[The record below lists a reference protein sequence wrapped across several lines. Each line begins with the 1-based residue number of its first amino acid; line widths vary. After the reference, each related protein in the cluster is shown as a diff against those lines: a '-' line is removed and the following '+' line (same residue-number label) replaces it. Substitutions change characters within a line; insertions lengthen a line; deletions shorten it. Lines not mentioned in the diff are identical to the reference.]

1 MRTGDGAD
9 AAGVLSVPLPVDEHA
24 PSQARR
30 AVREMLDGEA
40 GCVAA
45 AVLVTSELVTNAVLD
60 RERDGREVLE
70 LRVTWGDAVLR
81 IELADSGRRQRL
93 PSLSM
98 RARGGQGMRILA
110 ALSERWGFVADGCT
124 MWSEVACTR
133 VVERTTT

>member
-1 MRTGDGAD
+1 M
-9 AAGVLSVPLPVDEHA
+9 LSLPLPVDAHA
-24 PSQARR
+24 PSHARR
-30 AVREMLDGEA
+30 AVRELLDGEA

-60 RERDGREVLE
+60 REWDGREVLE

-81 IELADSGRRQRL
+81 IELADGGHRQRL

-98 RARGGQGMRILA
+98 RSPGGQGIRILA
-110 ALSERWGFVADGCT
+110 TLSKRWGFVAEGCT

-133 VVERTTT
+133 VAERTTT